1 MRRSGIL
8 ICLVF
13 CQKGRAQAGPGN
25 PAPLNKADQARRV
38 PAKQNGTTREE
49 EIVAAGPATGTQ
61 TGTAREQGIHNRWE
75 TSVYGMNPEIVGAG
89 IVNLGPGMA
98 EGGEYKKQ
106 RDAFTMHIAVQH
118 NVASSIEDIEANYS
132 RHLFTRRMKLTMSQL
147 QFVELVSVVPSF
159 HVMYSCSCDTT
170 RLRIFPVH
178 AQVRT

>member
-1 MRRSGIL
+1 
-8 ICLVF
+8 
-13 CQKGRAQAGPGN
+13 
-25 PAPLNKADQARRV
+25 LNKADQERRV
-38 PAKQNGTTREE
+38 PARTAKQNGTTREE

-98 EGGEYKKQ
+98 EGGEYKKL

-132 RHLFTRRMKLTMSQL
+132 RELYGRRMRLTMCQL

-170 RLRIFPVH
+170 RLRIFPVR